1 MQGTRSWRRRSV
13 IVSSLILF
21 AVCLGLGVLLEPKC
35 FAAVAAQPSSLV
47 PLPFLIFVA
56 YEILVILHHLA
67 RILLAELLGLKL
79 LAFVCGPFAIRRI
92 RDRTRFTWNNR
103 ETMITGTTVFA
114 PKTLDGLRW
123 RCVWLTAIGP
133 ASMILVGFIF
143 LMIVQAIDPAR
154 ASVDTLFLAAIA
166 FIGIAG
172 GVRLLLPLALRRSA
186 SYGVLLWDALCGR
199 PTIEVL
205 FLVTALIHDGQQG
218 IRPRDWS
225 SKMLELAL
233 RLTENTELAER
244 VTVCLL
250 AFYRAA
256 DLPEMNM
263 AAVYL
268 DEAVAKANPKPG
280 ALYAWVMLEKAFY
293 EAWFKRDEANARA
306 AFERV
311 QDWSRV
317 PHHAWLRVSA
327 AIALLEGKPLECQ
340 RQSREALNIVR
351 SLPVVHQL
359 AVDWLEELLASAS
372 SEVSC

>member
-13 IVSSLILF
+13 IISSLILL
-21 AVCLGLGVLLEPKC
+21 AVCIGLWTVLEPKC
-35 FAAVAAQPSSLV
+35 LEAVAAQPSNLV

-67 RILLAELLGLKL
+67 RILVAEVVGLKL
-79 LAFVCGPFAIRRI
+79 LAFACGPFAIRRI

-123 RCVWLTAIGP
+123 RCAWLIASGP
-133 ASMILVGFIF
+133 VSMILVGLIF

-154 ASVDTLFLAAIA
+154 ASIDTLFLAAIA
-166 FIGIAG
+166 FMGIAG

-186 SYGVLLWDALCGR
+186 SYGVLLWDAVRGR
-199 PTIEVL
+199 PTSEVL

-225 SKMLELAL
+225 SKMLDLAL
-233 RLTENTELAER
+233 QLTEGTDLAER

-250 AFYRAA
+250 AFYSAA
-256 DLPEMNM
+256 DQHEMLG
-263 AAVYL
+263 AARYL
-268 DEAVAKANPKPG
+268 DEAAAKADPKSG
-280 ALYAWVMLEKAFY
+280 ALYTWVMLEKAFY
-293 EAWFKRDEANARA
+293 EAWFRRDESSARE

-327 AIALLEGKPLECQ
+327 AMALLEGKPEECQ
-340 RQSREALNIVR
+340 RQAREALSIVQ
-351 SLPVVHQL
+351 SLPVVQQL
-359 AVDWLEELLASAS
+359 AVEWLEELLAS
-372 SEVSC
+372 SEVKC

>member
-13 IVSSLILF
+13 IVSSLILL
-21 AVCLGLGVLLEPKC
+21 AVCIELWLILEPKC
-35 FAAVAAQPSSLV
+35 LAAVAAQPSNLV
-47 PLPFLIFVA
+47 PLPFLVFVA

-67 RILLAELLGLKL
+67 RILVAELVGLKL
-79 LAFVCGPFAIRRI
+79 IAFACGPFAIRRI
-92 RDRTRFTWNNR
+92 RNRTRLTWNNR

-123 RCVWLTAIGP
+123 RCVWLIASGP

-143 LMIVQAIDPAR
+143 LMIVLAIDPTR
-154 ASVDTLFLAAIA
+154 ASIDTLFLSAIA

-186 SYGVLLWDALCGR
+186 SYGVLLWDAVRGR
-199 PTIEVL
+199 PTSEVL

-225 SKMLELAL
+225 SNMLELAL
-233 RLTENTELAER
+233 RLTENTDLAER

-250 AFYRAA
+250 EFYRLA
-256 DLPEMNM
+256 DLHEMQL
-263 AAVYL
+263 AARYL
-268 DEAVAKANPKPG
+268 DEAVAKAKPKSG
-280 ALYAWVMLEKAFY
+280 TLFTWVMLEKAFY
-293 EAWFKRDEANARA
+293 EAWFKRDESNARA
-306 AFERV
+306 AFEQV
-311 QDWSRV
+311 HDWSRV

-327 AIALLEGKPLECQ
+327 AMALLEGKPEECQ
-340 RQSREALNIVR
+340 RQAREALNIVQ

-359 AVDWLEELLASAS
+359 AVDWLEELLAS
-372 SEVSC
+372 SEVKC